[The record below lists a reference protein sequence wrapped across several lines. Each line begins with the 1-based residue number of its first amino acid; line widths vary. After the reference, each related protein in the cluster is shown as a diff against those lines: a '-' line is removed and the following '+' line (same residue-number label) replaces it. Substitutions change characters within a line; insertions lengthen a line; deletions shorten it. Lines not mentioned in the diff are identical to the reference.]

1 MFPPFFN
8 TCCNI
13 CYYRLYG
20 YELSETHYEVVA
32 SALKSDPSH
41 LRDLDLSY
49 NDLDDSG
56 VELLSS
62 GLKSPNCRLEALR
75 SVH

>member
-1 MFPPFFN
+1 MF
-8 TCCNI
+8 
-13 CYYRLYG
+13 YYRLNDCG
-20 YELSETHYEVVA
+20 LSETECEVVA

-41 LRDLDLSY
+41 LRALDLSESP
-49 NDLDDSG
+49 LDDSA

-62 GLKSPNCRLEALR
+62 GLKSLNCRLEALR

>member
-1 MFPPFFN
+1 MF
-8 TCCNI
+8 
-13 CYYRLYG
+13 YYRLTG
-20 YELSETHYEVVA
+20 SGLSGPCDLSGTHCEVVA

-41 LRDLDLSY
+41 LRDLDLSE
-49 NDLDDSG
+49 NELQDPD